1 MPRGRRGI
9 PSSESRSRFSK
20 LYSGLQSQL
29 ILRSRL
35 INKGLVNE
43 PTLWELIGHNFPT
56 DGFLDGPL
64 RTVREREEW
73 KRKVPR
79 WVGFWA
85 ELDYI
90 QAVLCRSQMYPSP
103 LSL

>member
-1 MPRGRRGI
+1 MPIGTRGI

-35 INKGLVNE
+35 ISTGIVNE

-64 RTVREREEW
+64 RTVREGEEW
-73 KRKVPR
+73 KRKVSR

-85 ELDYI
+85 ELEYI
-90 QAVLCRSQMYPSP
+90 LVLCRSQRTPSP
-103 LSL
+103 FNL